1 MIEASAGGGQPPSA
15 SAPAAGVPAIR
26 RRSRV
31 LDQVA
36 HRAVAAAAAVNVL
49 VVLLVV
55 VFLALRAA
63 PGLKS
68 VGLGQ
73 FFGSTNWQPDAN
85 IGGFGGG
92 TSTFGALSP
101 ILGSFAVV
109 SLALL
114 IAVPFAVS
122 VAVVLTETNPRIGER
137 FIRPAVE
144 VFVGIP
150 SVVYGYV
157 GFIALLPL
165 LRHLAPPGRDGSG
178 VLAAAIVLA
187 IMVIPTVASISADG
201 LLAIPAALREGSL
214 ALGATRWQTIWRV
227 LLPAARPSLVTG
239 VVLGFAR
246 AMGEALAVALVIGD
260 VNVIPSVAKQGVQAL
275 LEPFT
280 TMTVSI
286 TDGVANLA
294 INPDGTAARYML
306 ALVLLIVTLI
316 SILIVRMVV
325 RRSESRS

>member
-1 MIEASAGGGQPPSA
+1 ML
-15 SAPAAGVPAIR
+15 
-26 RRSRV
+26 SR
-31 LDQVA
+31 
-36 HRAVAAAAAVNVL
+36 RAVAAAAAVNVL
-49 VVLLVV
+49 MVLLVV

-68 VGLGQ
+68 IGLGQ
-73 FFGSTNWQPDAN
+73 FFGSADWQPDAG
-85 IGGFGGG
+85 IGFGGVG
-92 TSTFGALSP
+92 AFGALAP
-101 ILGSFAVV
+101 MLGSFVV
-109 SLALL
+109 VGLALVL
-114 IAVPFAVS
+114 AVPFAVA
-122 VAVVLTETNPRIGER
+122 VAVVLTETNPRVGEH

-150 SVVYGYV
+150 SVVYGYL
-157 GFIALLPL
+157 GFIALLPI

-178 VLAAAIVLA
+178 VLAAAIVLG
-187 IMVIPTVASISADG
+187 IMVIPTVASITADG
-201 LLAIPAALREGSL
+201 LLSIPAALREGSL

-227 LLPAARPSLVTG
+227 LLPAARPALVSG

-260 VNVIPSVAKQGVQAL
+260 VNVIPGVRSLGLQAL

-286 TDGVANLA
+286 TDGVDKLA

-306 ALVLLIVTLI
+306 ALVLLVVTFI
-316 SILIVRMVV
+316 SIIVVRLVA
-325 RRSESRS
+325 RRSESRA

>member
-1 MIEASAGGGQPPSA
+1 MAVRAL
-15 SAPAAGVPAIR
+15 R
-26 RRSRV
+26 RRTRV
-31 LDQVA
+31 LDRLAQ
-36 HRAVAAAAAVNVL
+36 RAVAAAAMVNVL
-49 VVLLVV
+49 VILLVV

-63 PGLKS
+63 PG
-68 VGLGQ
+68 VQHIGLRT
-73 FFGSTNWQPDAN
+73 FFGSADWQPDAG
-85 IGGFGGG
+85 IGFGE
-92 TSTFGALSP
+92 SASSFGALAP

-109 SLALL
+109 ALALL
-114 IAVPFAVS
+114 IAVPFATA
-122 VAVVLTETNPRIGER
+122 VAVVLAETNPRLGER

-165 LRHLAPPGRDGSG
+165 LQRIAPPGRGGSG
-178 VLAAAIVLA
+178 VLAAAVVLA
-187 IMVIPTVASISADG
+187 IMVIPTLASISADG
-201 LLAIPAALREGSL
+201 LQAIPASLREGSL
-214 ALGATRWQTIWRV
+214 ALGATRWQTIRRV
-227 LLPAARPSLVTG
+227 LLPAARPSMISG

-260 VNVIPSVAKQGVQAL
+260 VNVIPDVRARGLQAL

-286 TDGVANLA
+286 TDGVDKLA

-306 ALVLLIVTLI
+306 ALVLLIVTFL
-316 SILIVRMVV
+316 SIVAVRMVA
-325 RRSESRS
+325 RRAEKSA

>member
-1 MIEASAGGGQPPSA
+1 VIETSAGGGPTPSA
-15 SAPAAGVPAIR
+15 AVPAAGVLAIR

-31 LDQVA
+31 LDRWA
-36 HRAVAAAAAVNVL
+36 HRAVAAAATANVL

-55 VFLALRAA
+55 LFIALRAA
-63 PGLKS
+63 PGFKKI
-68 VGLGQ
+68 GLGT
-73 FFGSTNWQPDAN
+73 FFGSTDWQPDFG
-85 IGGFGGG
+85 IGFGGV
-92 TSTFGALSP
+92 SSFGALAP

-109 SLALL
+109 ILALL
-114 IAVPFAVS
+114 IAVPFATS
-122 VAVVLTETNPRIGER
+122 AAVVLTETNPRVGER

-165 LRHLAPPGRDGSG
+165 LRHLAPAGRDGSG
-178 VLAAAIVLA
+178 VLAAGVVLA
-187 IMVIPTVASISADG
+187 IMVIPTIASITADG
-201 LLAIPAALREGSL
+201 LLSIPSSLREGSL
-214 ALGATRWQTIWRV
+214 ALGATQWQTIKRV
-227 LLPAARPSLVTG
+227 LLPAARPALVTG

-260 VNVIPSVAKQGVQAL
+260 VNVIPNVRHEGVQAL

-280 TMTVSI
+280 TMTVTI
-286 TDGVANLA
+286 TDGVDKLA

-306 ALVLLIVTLI
+306 ALVLLVVTFI
-316 SILIVRMVV
+316 SIVIVRMVV
-325 RRSESRS
+325 RRSEARS

>member
-1 MIEASAGGGQPPSA
+1 MSELTAGGGPTPSA
-15 SAPAAGVPAIR
+15 AAHAAGARGVR

-31 LDQVA
+31 LDVIA
-36 HRAVAAAAAVNVL
+36 HRAVALAATVNVALVVL
-49 VVLLVV
+49 VVA
-55 VFLALRAA
+55 FLASRAA

-68 VGLGQ
+68 IGLRQ
-73 FFGSTNWQPDAN
+73 FFGSTDWQPDN
-85 IGGFGGG
+85 GIGFGGVAA
-92 TSTFGALSP
+92 FGALAP
-101 ILGSFAVV
+101 IVGSFAVV
-109 SLALL
+109 LAAAI
-114 IAVPFAVS
+114 IAVPFAT
-122 VAVVLTETNPRIGER
+122 AAAIVLVETNPRAGDR

-150 SVVYGYV
+150 SVVYGYL

-165 LRHLAPPGRDGSG
+165 LRPLAPPGRSG
-178 VLAAAIVLA
+178 AGILAAGIVLS
-187 IMVIPTVASISADG
+187 IMIIPTIASLTADG
-201 LLAIPAALREGSL
+201 LAAVPAALREGSL
-214 ALGATRWQTIWRV
+214 ALGATRWQTIWKV
-227 LLPAARPSLVTG
+227 LLPAARPAMVSG

-260 VNVIPSVAKQGVQAL
+260 VNVIPAFRHEGLRAF

-286 TDGVANLA
+286 TDGVDKLA

-306 ALVLLIVTLI
+306 ALVLLVVTFI

-325 RRSESRS
+325 RRGEVRV